1 MNRICKNT
9 IALGVM
15 LAANICNS
23 HAQDFDE
30 WIKQEKAQQKQ
41 FTQQHNTSVKQMQAE
56 YNAFVSQTENEFAE
70 NFEKYKSMGKL
81 GDKSLAKYGE
91 LLEGYKEK
99 MKGYTHK
106 DQKPFWT

>member
-1 MNRICKNT
+1 MGLFKNKYEKDLDET
-9 IALGVM
+9 IKKIDINMSNNYKDA
-15 LAANICNS
+15 
-23 HAQDFDE
+23 AQDNLRD
-30 WIKQEKAQQKQ
+30 
-41 FTQQHNTSVKQMQAE
+41 
-56 YNAFVSQTENEFAE
+56 FAE